1 MSRIGAR
8 IILCVLCLA
17 VCVPLVMYFV
27 GDKNIVGTNGQS
39 QISELSI
46 PDEDPMISNL
56 EAMEMVAANLPGS
69 EMDDIMEC
77 TQTYEEGGWVYEGKI
92 KGKRAI
98 YEYRVDG
105 DYGTLLKWIITEKI
119 KH

>member
-17 VCVPLVMYFV
+17 ICVPLVMYFV
-27 GDKNIVGTNGQS
+27 GDQSIVGTNGQS

-46 PDEDPMISNL
+46 PDEDPLIGNL
-56 EAMEMVAANLPGS
+56 EAMGIVTANLAGS
-69 EMDDIMEC
+69 DIDDVMEC

-92 KGKRAI
+92 KGKNAI

-105 DYGTLLKWIITEKI
+105 DYGNLLKWKVAEKI

>member
-1 MSRIGAR
+1 MSKIGAR

-17 VCVPLVMYFV
+17 ICVPMVMYFV
-27 GDKNIVGTNGQS
+27 GDKNIVGTEGQS

-46 PDEDPMISNL
+46 PDEDPRISNL
-56 EAMEMVAANLPGS
+56 EAMKIVTSNLPES
-69 EMDDIMEC
+69 DIDDVMEC

>member
-17 VCVPLVMYFV
+17 ICVPLVMYFV
-27 GDKNIVGTNGQS
+27 GDKSIVGTGGQT
-39 QISELSI
+39 QISELSV
-46 PDEDPMISNL
+46 PDEDPRISNL
-56 EAMEMVAANLPGS
+56 DAMNVVIGNLPGS
-69 EMDDIMEC
+69 DFDDIVEC
-77 TQTYEEGGWVYEGKI
+77 IQTYEEGGWVYEGEI
-92 KGKRAI
+92 KGKKAI

-105 DYGTLLKWIITEKI
+105 DYGNLLKWEVTEKI

>member
-17 VCVPLVMYFV
+17 ICVPLVMYFV
-27 GDKNIVGTNGQS
+27 GDNRVVGTGGQA
-39 QISELSI
+39 QFSELTV
-46 PDEDPMISNL
+46 PDEDPIINNL
-56 EAMEMVAANLPGS
+56 DAVKVVTSNLPGS
-69 EMDDIMEC
+69 DIGDVMEC

-92 KGKRAI
+92 RGSQA
-98 YEYRVDG
+98 EYAFRVDG
-105 DYGTLLKWIITEKI
+105 DYGTLLKWEVVEKI